1 MALLLQKILF
11 NGIIIMAVFLQ
22 QIYKTGDTNMSNST
36 YTNKINTVISEVKKA
51 VIGKDAIII
60 KVLLAVL
67 CKGHVLIEDIPG
79 VGKTTLALAFSKAL
93 SLEHNR
99 MQFTP
104 DVLPSDVT
112 GFSVYNKSTGKFEFR
127 PGVAFCNLFLADEIN
142 RTSSK
147 TQSALLELMEEKSI
161 TVDGNTYK
169 LPEPYTVIATQNPIG
184 SAGTH
189 NLPDSQLDRFMIKLS
204 MGYPDFKGEVDILK
218 SKYNAN
224 PLESVRSVADSSFIL
239 ELQDYISNVY
249 VDDRIYEYVV
259 SLSEAT
265 RNHPMIKL
273 GVSPRGT
280 LALMQLSKG
289 IAVAMGRDY
298 VIPEDISYICGD
310 VFEHRIMLN
319 SKAKF
324 SDVSASDVISDILKS
339 VPVPGISEPRR

>member
-1 MALLLQKILF
+1 MNTSYYTK
-11 NGIIIMAVFLQ
+11 
-22 QIYKTGDTNMSNST
+22 QINS
-36 YTNKINTVISEVKKA
+36 VISEVKKA
-51 VIGKDAIII
+51 VIGKDAVVI
-60 KVLLAVL
+60 KVMLAML
-67 CKGHVLIEDIPG
+67 CKGHILIEDIPG

-104 DVLPSDVT
+104 DVLPSDIT
-112 GFSVYNKSTGKFEFR
+112 GFSIFNKLKNTFEFR

-204 MGYPDFKGEVDILK
+204 MGYPDSEGEVAILK

-224 PLESVRSVADSSFIL
+224 PLENVNPVADMNSII
-239 ELQDYISNVY
+239 ELRNAVESIY
-249 VDDRIYEYVV
+249 VDDRIYEYIV
-259 SLSEAT
+259 SLAAAT

-273 GVSPRGT
+273 GISPRGT
-280 LALMQLSKG
+280 LALMQISKG
-289 IAVAMGRDY
+289 IALAMGREY
-298 VIPEDISYICGD
+298 VIPDDVVYICHD
-310 VFEHRIMLN
+310 VFEHRVILN
-319 SKAKF
+319 SKAKLT
-324 SDVSASDVISDILKS
+324 DKNTGDIINEIIKS
-339 VPVPGISEPRR
+339 TPMPRIK

>member
-1 MALLLQKILF
+1 MNNTDYTKI
-11 NGIIIMAVFLQ
+11 I
-22 QIYKTGDTNMSNST
+22 NS
-36 YTNKINTVISEVKKA
+36 VISEVKKA

-67 CKGHVLIEDIPG
+67 CKGHILIEDIPG

-112 GFSVYNKSTGKFEFR
+112 GFSVYNKATGNFEFR
-127 PGVAFCNLFLADEIN
+127 EGVAFCNLFLADEIN

-161 TVDGNTYK
+161 TVDGKTYK

-218 SKYNAN
+218 SKFNSN
-224 PLESVRSVADSSFIL
+224 PLDTVKSVADAETIL
-239 ELQDYISNVY
+239 KLQEYISNIY
-249 VDDRIYEYVV
+249 VDDRIYEYIV
-259 SLSEAT
+259 SLSTAT
-265 RNHPMIKL
+265 REHPMVKL

-298 VIPEDISYICGD
+298 VIPEDIAYILGD
-310 VFEHRIMLN
+310 VFEHRLMLN
-319 SKAKF
+319 SKAKL
-324 SDVSASDVISDILKS
+324 SDYTASDIISEILKS
-339 VPVPGISEPRR
+339 VPVPGLSDSRR

>member
-1 MALLLQKILF
+1 M
-11 NGIIIMAVFLQ
+11 N
-22 QIYKTGDTNMSNST
+22 NS
-36 YTNKINTVISEVKKA
+36 YYANQINTIVNEVKKA

-60 KVLLAVL
+60 KVLLAIL
-67 CKGHVLIEDIPG
+67 CKGHILIEDIPG

-112 GFSVYNKSTGKFEFR
+112 GFSVYNSSNGKFEFR

-147 TQSALLELMEEKSI
+147 TQSALLELMEEKNI

-169 LPEPYTVIATQNPIG
+169 LPDPYTVIATQNPIG

-204 MGYPDFKGEVDILK
+204 MGYPDFSGEVAILK
-218 SKYNAN
+218 SKYNTN
-224 PLESVRSVADSSFIL
+224 PLDSVKAVADAGFITQ
-239 ELQDYISNVY
+239 LQEYIDNIY
-249 VDDRIYEYVV
+249 VDDRIYEYIVE
-259 SLSEAT
+259 LAAAT
-265 RNHPMIKL
+265 RNHPYVKL

-280 LALMQLSKG
+280 LALMQIAKG

-298 VIPEDISYICGD
+298 VIPDDIGYICSD
-310 VFEHRIMLN
+310 VFEHRIILN
-319 SKAKF
+319 SKAKL
-324 SDVSASDVISDILKS
+324 SDATPAGIITEILGA
-339 VPVPGISEPRR
+339 VPVPGISAPQR

>member
-1 MALLLQKILF
+1 MDNKYYTD
-11 NGIIIMAVFLQ
+11 
-22 QIYKTGDTNMSNST
+22 QITSV
-36 YTNKINTVISEVKKA
+36 INEVKKA

-60 KVLLAVL
+60 KVLLAML
-67 CKGHVLIEDIPG
+67 CKGHILIEDIPG

-112 GFSVYNKSTGKFEFR
+112 GFSIYNKSTGKFEFR

-169 LPEPYTVIATQNPIG
+169 LPDPYTVIATQNPIG

-204 MGYPDFKGEVDILK
+204 MGYPDFGGEVSILK
-218 SKYNAN
+218 AKRTDN
-224 PLESVRSVADSSFIL
+224 PLEYVRPVADASVIN
-239 ELQDYISNVY
+239 ELQEYITNVY
-249 VDDRIYEYVV
+249 VDDRIYEYIV
-259 SLSEAT
+259 SISAAT
-265 RNHPMIKL
+265 RNHPMLKL

-280 LALMQLSKG
+280 LALMQISKG

-298 VIPEDISYICGD
+298 VIPEDISYICND
-310 VFEHRIMLN
+310 VFEHRIILN
-319 SKAKF
+319 SKAKL
-324 SDVSASDVISDILKS
+324 SDTTSSDIITEILRT
-339 VPVPGISEPRR
+339 VPVPGINGK

>member
-1 MALLLQKILF
+1 MNNSYYAK
-11 NGIIIMAVFLQ
+11 
-22 QIYKTGDTNMSNST
+22 QIND
-36 YTNKINTVISEVKKA
+36 IVSEVKKA
-51 VIGKDAIII
+51 VIGKDPIII
-60 KVLLAVL
+60 KTLLTIL
-67 CKGHVLIEDIPG
+67 CKGHILIEDIPG

-112 GFSVYNKSTGKFEFR
+112 GFSVYNKIKNAFEFR

-189 NLPDSQLDRFMIKLS
+189 NLPDSQLDRFMLKLS
-204 MGYPDFKGEVDILK
+204 MGYPEFDDEISILK
-218 SKYNAN
+218 AKFNAA
-224 PLESVRSVADSSFIL
+224 PLDAVEPVANARIIS
-239 ELQDYISNVY
+239 ELQTHIASVY
-249 VDDRIYEYVV
+249 VDDRVYEYIVR
-259 SLSEAT
+259 LSAAT
-265 RNHPMIKL
+265 RNHPLIKL

-280 LALMQLSKG
+280 LALMQISKG

-298 VIPEDISYICGD
+298 VIPDDVTYICRD
-310 VFEHRIMLN
+310 VFEHRLILS
-319 SKAKF
+319 SKAKL
-324 SDVSASDVISDILKS
+324 SDVSASNIISEIIKN
-339 VPVPGISEPRR
+339 VPAPGISEG

>member
-1 MALLLQKILF
+1 MNKTYYTD
-11 NGIIIMAVFLQ
+11 
-22 QIYKTGDTNMSNST
+22 QINS
-36 YTNKINTVISEVKKA
+36 VITEVKKA

-60 KVLLAVL
+60 KTLLAML

-93 SLEHNR
+93 SLAHNR

-204 MGYPDFKGEVDILK
+204 MGYPDFSGEVSILK
-218 SKYNAN
+218 AKHSDN
-224 PLESVRSVADSSFIL
+224 PLENVKPVADAAFIT
-239 ELQDYISNVY
+239 ELQEYITNIY
-249 VDDRIYEYVV
+249 VDDRIYEYIV
-259 SLSEAT
+259 SISAAT
-265 RNHPMIKL
+265 RKHPLLKL

-289 IAVAMGRDY
+289 IAVTMGRDY
-298 VIPEDISYICGD
+298 VIPEDVSYICHD
-310 VFEHRIMLN
+310 VLEHRVMLS
-319 SKAKF
+319 SKAKL
-324 SDVSASDVISDILKS
+324 SETSAHDVITDILKS
-339 VPVPGISEPRR
+339 VPVPGIGGK

>member
-1 MALLLQKILF
+1 M
-11 NGIIIMAVFLQ
+11 NNN
-22 QIYKTGDTNMSNST
+22 Y
-36 YTNKINTVISEVKKA
+36 YTNQINSIITEVKKA

-60 KVLLAVL
+60 KVLLGIL
-67 CKGHVLIEDIPG
+67 CKGHILIEDIPG

-112 GFSVYNKSTGKFEFR
+112 GFSIYNKNSGKFEFR

-204 MGYPDFKGEVDILK
+204 MGYPDFGGEVSILK
-218 SKYNAN
+218 AKTNSN
-224 PLESVRSVADSSFIL
+224 PLDNVKPVADASFIIS
-239 ELQDYISNVY
+239 LQEHITNIYI
-249 VDDRIYEYVV
+249 DDRIYDYIV
-259 SLSEAT
+259 SLAAAT
-265 RNHPMIKL
+265 RNHPMLKL

-280 LALMQLSKG
+280 LALMQLAKG

-298 VIPEDISYICGD
+298 VIPEDISFICSD
-310 VFEHRIMLN
+310 VFQHRVILS
-319 SKAKF
+319 SKAKL
-324 SDVSASDVISDILKS
+324 SDISASDVIAEILKS
-339 VPVPGISEPRR
+339 VPVPGITSTRR

>member
-1 MALLLQKILF
+1 MNNTNYTHHINYILPE
-11 NGIIIMAVFLQ
+11 I
-22 QIYKTGDTNMSNST
+22 
-36 YTNKINTVISEVKKA
+36 KKA
-51 VIGKDAIII
+51 VIGKDKIIV
-60 KVLLAVL
+60 KTLLAIL
-67 CKGHVLIEDIPG
+67 CKGHILIEDIPG

-112 GFSVYNKSTGKFEFR
+112 GFSILNKVTGKFEFR

-204 MGYPDFKGEVDILK
+204 MGYPDFGGEVAILK
-218 SKYNAN
+218 SKFNSN
-224 PLESVRSVADSSFIL
+224 PLETVKPVANPELIL
-239 ELQDYISNVY
+239 ALQEYISNIY
-249 VDDRIYEYVV
+249 VDDRIYEYIVA
-259 SLSEAT
+259 LSAAT
-265 RNHPMIKL
+265 RNHPMLKL
-273 GVSPRGT
+273 GISPRGT

-298 VIPEDISYICGD
+298 VIPDDVVYICAD
-310 VFEHRIMLN
+310 VFEHRLILN
-319 SKAKF
+319 SKAKL
-324 SDVSASDVISDILKS
+324 SEISASDIIAEIIRQT
-339 VPVPGISEPRR
+339 PVPGISPQQR

>member
-1 MALLLQKILF
+1 MNNI
-11 NGIIIMAVFLQ
+11 
-22 QIYKTGDTNMSNST
+22 
-36 YTNKINTVISEVKKA
+36 YTNQINEIVSEVKKA

-60 KVLLAVL
+60 KVLLAIL
-67 CKGHVLIEDIPG
+67 CKGHILIEDIPG

-104 DVLPSDVT
+104 DVLPSDIT
-112 GFSVYNKSTGKFEFR
+112 GFSVYNKSTNTFEFR
-127 PGVAFCNLFLADEIN
+127 KGTAFCNLFLADEIN

-147 TQSALLELMEEKSI
+147 TQSALLELMEEKNI

-204 MGYPDFKGEVDILK
+204 MGYPDFEGEVAILK
-218 SKYNAN
+218 AKFNSF
-224 PLESVRSVADSSFIL
+224 PLENVHEVANVRIIS
-239 ELQDYISNVY
+239 ELQDYISNIY
-249 VDDRIYEYVV
+249 IDDRVYEYIVQ
-259 SLSEAT
+259 LSGAT

-273 GVSPRGT
+273 GISPRGT
-280 LALMQLSKG
+280 LALMQISKG

-298 VIPEDISYICGD
+298 VIPDDVTYICHD
-310 VFEHRIMLN
+310 VFSHRIMLS
-319 SKAKF
+319 SKAKL
-324 SDVSASDVISDILKS
+324 SDITAENVISDIIKNT
-339 VPVPGISEPRR
+339 PAPRISGK

>member
-1 MALLLQKILF
+1 MNNIYSK
-11 NGIIIMAVFLQ
+11 
-22 QIYKTGDTNMSNST
+22 QIND
-36 YTNKINTVISEVKKA
+36 IVSEVKKA

-60 KVLLAVL
+60 KVLLAIL
-67 CKGHVLIEDIPG
+67 CKGHILIEDIPG

-104 DVLPSDVT
+104 DVLPSDIT
-112 GFSVYNKSTGKFEFR
+112 GFSVYNKSTNTFEFR
-127 PGVAFCNLFLADEIN
+127 KGTAFCNLFLADEIN

-204 MGYPDFKGEVDILK
+204 MGYPDFEGEIAILK
-218 SKYNAN
+218 AKYNSA
-224 PLESVRSVADSSFIL
+224 PLENVREIANARIIS
-239 ELQDYISNVY
+239 ELQEYISNIY
-249 VDDRIYEYVV
+249 INDRVYEYIVQ
-259 SLSEAT
+259 LSNAT

-273 GVSPRGT
+273 GISPRGT
-280 LALMQLSKG
+280 LALMQISKG

-298 VIPEDISYICGD
+298 VIPDDVTYICHD
-310 VFEHRIMLN
+310 VFSHRIILA
-319 SKAKF
+319 SKAKL
-324 SDVSASDVISDILKS
+324 SNMTAENVIDDIIRNT
-339 VPVPGISEPRR
+339 PAPRISGK

>member
-1 MALLLQKILF
+1 MNTSSYTSQINAIL
-11 NGIIIMAVFLQ
+11 A
-22 QIYKTGDTNMSNST
+22 
-36 YTNKINTVISEVKKA
+36 EVKKA
-51 VIGKDAIII
+51 VIGKDAVII
-60 KVLLAVL
+60 KVLLAIL

-112 GFSVYNKSTGKFEFR
+112 GFSIYNKAKNAFEFR

-161 TVDGNTYK
+161 TVDGTTYK

-204 MGYPDFKGEVDILK
+204 MGYPDENGEMAILK
-218 SKYNAN
+218 SKYNSN
-224 PLESVRSVADSSFIL
+224 PLDTVKSVADARTIMALQEVVSS
-239 ELQDYISNVY
+239 VY
-249 VDDRIYEYVV
+249 VDDSIYEYIVK
-259 SLSEAT
+259 LAAAT
-265 RNHPMIKL
+265 RNHPLIKL
-273 GVSPRGT
+273 GISPRGT
-280 LALMQLSKG
+280 LALMQISKG
-289 IAVAMGRDY
+289 IAVAMGRNY
-298 VIPEDISYICGD
+298 VIPDDVIFICHD
-310 VFEHRIMLN
+310 VFEHRLILS
-319 SKAKF
+319 SKARLSGKT
-324 SDVSASDVISDILKS
+324 AADI
-339 VPVPGISEPRR
+339 ISEIIKNTSAPKIGGDRR

>member
-1 MALLLQKILF
+1 M
-11 NGIIIMAVFLQ
+11 N
-22 QIYKTGDTNMSNST
+22 NSY
-36 YTNKINTVISEVKKA
+36 YTNQINAILSEVKKA
-51 VIGKDAIII
+51 VVGKDTIII
-60 KVLLAVL
+60 KVLLAIL

-112 GFSVYNKSTGKFEFR
+112 GFSIYNKASGKFEFR

-161 TVDGNTYK
+161 TVDGVTYK

-204 MGYPDFKGEVDILK
+204 MGYPEFSDEVSILK
-218 SKYNAN
+218 NKFNSN
-224 PLESVRSVADSSFIL
+224 PLDAVKSVADADSIVA
-239 ELQDYISNVY
+239 LQEYISNIY
-249 VDDRIYEYVV
+249 IDDRIYEYIVA
-259 SLSEAT
+259 LAAAT

-280 LALMQLSKG
+280 LALMQISKG

-298 VIPEDISYICGD
+298 VIPDDIAYICSD
-310 VFEHRIMLN
+310 VFEHRIMLS
-319 SKAKF
+319 SKAKMA
-324 SDVSASDVISDILKS
+324 DITASGVISELLKS
-339 VPVPGISEPRR
+339 VPVPGIGTPQR

>member
-1 MALLLQKILF
+1 MD
-11 NGIIIMAVFLQ
+11 
-22 QIYKTGDTNMSNST
+22 KTY
-36 YTNKINTVISEVKKA
+36 YTNQINSVIAEVKKA
-51 VIGKDAIII
+51 VIGKDAIIV
-60 KVLLAVL
+60 KALLAML
-67 CKGHVLIEDIPG
+67 CKGHILIEDIPG

-112 GFSVYNKSTGKFEFR
+112 GFSVYNKSNGKFEFR

-204 MGYPDFKGEVDILK
+204 MGYPDFSGEVSILK
-218 SKYNAN
+218 AKHNDN
-224 PLESVRSVADSSFIL
+224 PLENVKPVADASFIT
-239 ELQDYISNVY
+239 ELQEYISNIY
-249 VDDRIYEYVV
+249 IDDRIYEYIV
-259 SLSEAT
+259 S
-265 RNHPMIKL
+265 
-273 GVSPRGT
+273 
-280 LALMQLSKG
+280 
-289 IAVAMGRDY
+289 
-298 VIPEDISYICGD
+298 
-310 VFEHRIMLN
+310 
-319 SKAKF
+319 F
-324 SDVSASDVISDILKS
+324 S
-339 VPVPGISEPRR
+339 

>member
-1 MALLLQKILF
+1 M
-11 NGIIIMAVFLQ
+11 N
-22 QIYKTGDTNMSNST
+22 NN
-36 YTNKINTVISEVKKA
+36 YTNQINSIVSEVKKA
-51 VIGKDAIII
+51 VIGKDPIII
-60 KVLLAVL
+60 KVLLAIL

-112 GFSVYNKSTGKFEFR
+112 GFNVYNKKTGAFEFR
-127 PGVAFCNLFLADEIN
+127 CGAAFCNLFLADEIN

-161 TVDGNTYK
+161 TVDGTTYR

-189 NLPDSQLDRFMIKLS
+189 SLPDSQLDRFMIKLS
-204 MGYPDFKGEVDILK
+204 MGYPDFGGEVNILK
-218 SKYNAN
+218 SKYNSN
-224 PLESVRSVADSSFIL
+224 PLDTVNAVANASFITA
-239 ELQDYISNVY
+239 LQNYISDIY

-259 SLSEAT
+259 SLAAAT
-265 RNHPMIKL
+265 RKHPMIKL

-280 LALMQLSKG
+280 LALMQIAKG

-298 VIPEDISYICGD
+298 VIPDDISYICAD
-310 VFEHRIMLN
+310 VFCHRIILN
-319 SKAKF
+319 SKAKL
-324 SDVSASDVISDILKS
+324 SDVTAENVIADILRT
-339 VPVPGISEPRR
+339 VPVPGIS

>member
-1 MALLLQKILF
+1 MNTSYYTK
-11 NGIIIMAVFLQ
+11 
-22 QIYKTGDTNMSNST
+22 QINN
-36 YTNKINTVISEVKKA
+36 IISEVKKA
-51 VIGKDAIII
+51 VIGKDSVII
-60 KVLLAVL
+60 KVLLAIL
-67 CKGHVLIEDIPG
+67 SKGHILIEDIPG

-104 DVLPSDVT
+104 DVLPSDIT
-112 GFSVYNKSTGKFEFR
+112 GFSIFNKAKNTFEFR

-161 TVDGNTYK
+161 TVDGTTYK

-204 MGYPDFKGEVDILK
+204 MGYPDPSGEVAILK
-218 SKYNAN
+218 SKYSSN
-224 PLESVRSVADSSFIL
+224 PLDGIKAVADRNTIA
-239 ELQDYISNVY
+239 ELRNAADSVY
-249 VDDRIYEYVV
+249 VDDKIYEYIVRIV
-259 SLSEAT
+259 SAT

-280 LALMQLSKG
+280 LALMQISKS
-289 IAVAMGRDY
+289 IAIAKGRDY
-298 VIPEDISYICGD
+298 VIPDDVVYICRD
-310 VFEHRIMLN
+310 VFEHRIILS
-319 SKAKF
+319 SKAKL
-324 SDVSASDVISDILKS
+324 SNQKETDI
-339 VPVPGISEPRR
+339 ISEIIKSTPIPRIN

>member
-1 MALLLQKILF
+1 MDNNYTSQINAIL
-11 NGIIIMAVFLQ
+11 
-22 QIYKTGDTNMSNST
+22 
-36 YTNKINTVISEVKKA
+36 SEVKKA
-51 VIGKDAIII
+51 VIGKDPIII
-60 KVLLAVL
+60 KVLLAIL

-112 GFSVYNKSTGKFEFR
+112 GFNVYNKAAGRFEFR

-161 TVDGNTYK
+161 TVDGKTYK

-204 MGYPDFKGEVDILK
+204 MGYPDFSGEVGILK
-218 SKYNAN
+218 ARFNTN
-224 PLESVRSVADSSFIL
+224 PLDSVRAVADASTIVA
-239 ELQDYISNVY
+239 LQEHIANIY
-249 VDDRIYEYVV
+249 VDDRIYEYIVA
-259 SLSEAT
+259 LSAAT
-265 RNHPMIKL
+265 REHPMIKL

-280 LALMQLSKG
+280 LALMQIAKG

-298 VIPEDISYICGD
+298 VIPDDITYICGD
-310 VFEHRIMLN
+310 VFEHRIMLS
-319 SKAKF
+319 SKAKL
-324 SDVSASDVISDILKS
+324 SDITAAGVIADIIKS
-339 VPVPGISEPRR
+339 VPVPGIGSSGK

>member
-1 MALLLQKILF
+1 MNNTDYTKI
-11 NGIIIMAVFLQ
+11 I
-22 QIYKTGDTNMSNST
+22 NS
-36 YTNKINTVISEVKKA
+36 VISEVKKA

-67 CKGHVLIEDIPG
+67 CKGHILIEDIPG

-112 GFSVYNKSTGKFEFR
+112 GFSVYNKAIGNFEFR
-127 PGVAFCNLFLADEIN
+127 EGVAFCNLFLADEIN

-161 TVDGNTYK
+161 TVDGKTYK

-218 SKYNAN
+218 SKFNSN
-224 PLESVRSVADSSFIL
+224 PLDTVKSVADAETIL
-239 ELQDYISNVY
+239 KLQEYISNIY
-249 VDDRIYEYVV
+249 VDDRIYEYIV
-259 SLSEAT
+259 SLSTAT
-265 RNHPMIKL
+265 REHPMVKL

-298 VIPEDISYICGD
+298 VIPEDIAYILGD
-310 VFEHRIMLN
+310 VFEHRLMLN
-319 SKAKF
+319 SKAKL
-324 SDVSASDVISDILKS
+324 SDYTASDIISEILKS
-339 VPVPGISEPRR
+339 VPVPGLSDSRR